1 MIFSRFESL
10 PHGRWPKTPTELPV
24 LTIPLRGRTLA
35 ACLAAGLTT
44 AALTAPAA
52 TADQGE
58 DYLLQ
63 ELRKTNLKWM
73 APGGEPEILGIGY
86 DICGDWAAGVPY
98 ADEVAGR
105 IGPPGWWS
113 QRNARFFIALSTR
126 SLCPGFFLNKV
137 PPADQELIVQP
148 KPTWP
153 PDPLP
158 RN

>member
-1 MIFSRFESL
+1 MIAL
-10 PHGRWPKTPTELPV
+10 HV
-24 LTIPLRGRTLA
+24 RGLAFA
-35 ACLAAGLTT
+35 ACLTVGLAT
-44 AALTAPAA
+44 AAMTAPSAG
-52 TADQGE
+52 ADQGE

-86 DICGDWAAGVPY
+86 DICGDWASGVPY

-113 QRNARFFIALSTR
+113 QRNARFFVALSTR
-126 SLCPGFFLNKV
+126 SLCPAFFLDKV

-148 KPTWP
+148 ARSWP
-153 PDPLP
+153 PVPLP

>member
-1 MIFSRFESL
+1 MIAL
-10 PHGRWPKTPTELPV
+10 H
-24 LTIPLRGRTLA
+24 LRGLAFA
-35 ACLAAGLTT
+35 ACLAAATL
-44 AALTAPAA
+44 AAPPAM
-52 TADQGE
+52 ADQGE

-86 DICGDWAAGVPY
+86 DICNDWAAGVPY

-148 KPTWP
+148 ERAWP

>member
-1 MIFSRFESL
+1 VIAL
-10 PHGRWPKTPTELPV
+10 H
-24 LTIPLRGRTLA
+24 LRGLTFA
-35 ACLAAGLTT
+35 ACLATCLT
-44 AALTAPAA
+44 AAGMTPPPAR
-52 TADQGE
+52 ADQGE

-86 DICGDWAAGVPY
+86 DICNDWAAGVPY

-126 SLCPGFFLNKV
+126 SLCPGFFLSKV

>member
-1 MIFSRFESL
+1 VTAI
-10 PHGRWPKTPTELPV
+10 H
-24 LTIPLRGRTLA
+24 LRGLAFA
-35 ACLAAGLTT
+35 ACLAIATL
-44 AALTAPAA
+44 AAPPA

-73 APGGEPEILGIGY
+73 APGGEPDILGIGY
-86 DICGDWAAGVPY
+86 DICADWAAGVPY
-98 ADEVAGR
+98 ADEIAGR

-113 QRNARFFIALSTR
+113 QRNARFFVALSTR
-126 SLCPGFFLNKV
+126 SLCPGFFMDKV

-148 KPTWP
+148 GRAWP
-153 PDPLP
+153 PNPLP

>member
-1 MIFSRFESL
+1 L
-10 PHGRWPKTPTELPV
+10 AHHLTEPPV
-24 LTIPLRGRTLA
+24 TTLHLCGLA
-35 ACLAAGLTT
+35 FALCLT
-44 AALTAPAA
+44 AAAMTAPPA

-73 APGGEPEILGIGY
+73 APGGEPDILGIGY

-126 SLCPGFFLNKV
+126 SLCPGFFLEKV

-148 KPTWP
+148 KRAWP